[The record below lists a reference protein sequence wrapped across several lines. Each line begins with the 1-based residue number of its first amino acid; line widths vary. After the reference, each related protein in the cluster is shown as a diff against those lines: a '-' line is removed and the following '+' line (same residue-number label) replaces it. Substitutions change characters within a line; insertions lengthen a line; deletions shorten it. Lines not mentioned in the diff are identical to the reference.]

1 MEGIFMGKF
10 RKAVSVVLLLIIILF
25 ICTSCSKD
33 SVSFLTKTPD
43 LDKQYTAEM
52 SVQAGE
58 LEFSCA
64 VKRFGTEFWQ
74 MSVDS
79 PDTIAGLEIQMNSD
93 GVKAQLDG
101 LELDITAENIRDN
114 AAFALIFK
122 ALDNA
127 ALSKL
132 SCTETEEGMYY
143 EGEAGGLLYRITFDS
158 ETLKPVML
166 EIPKEALVAEIKEF
180 ATLDEM
186 EEKEILTQTSAETG

>member
-1 MEGIFMGKF
+1 MGKF
-10 RKAVSVVLLLIIILF
+10 RKAVSIVLLLIIILF
-25 ICTSCSKD
+25 VCTACNNSG
-33 SVSFLTKTPD
+33 VSFLTKTPD

-58 LEFSCA
+58 LEFSCT

-93 GVKAQLDG
+93 GIRADFNGLALDMTMD
-101 LELDITAENIRDN
+101 EMQDRAV
-114 AAFALIFK
+114 FALIFK

-132 SCTETEEGMYY
+132 TCTETEEGMYY
-143 EGEAGGLLYRITFDS
+143 EGEAAGFLYRITFDS
-158 ETLKPVML
+158 ETLKPVLL
-166 EIPKEALVAEIKEF
+166 EIPEAALAAEINGF
-180 ATLDEM
+180 TPLDEM
-186 EEKEILTQTSAETG
+186 EEMEILTQTSAATN

>member
-1 MEGIFMGKF
+1 MGKF
-10 RKAVSVVLLLIIILF
+10 RKAVSIVLLIILF
-25 ICTSCSKD
+25 VCTACNNSG
-33 SVSFLTKTPD
+33 VSFLAKTPD

-58 LEFSCA
+58 LEFSCT

-74 MSVDS
+74 MSVGS

-101 LELDITAENIRDN
+101 LEFDITAENIRDK

-158 ETLKPVML
+158 EKLEPVLM
-166 EIPKEALVAEIKEF
+166 EIPEAALAAEIKGF

-186 EEKEILTQTSAETG
+186 EEMEILTQTSAETN

>member
-1 MEGIFMGKF
+1 MGKF
-10 RKAVSVVLLLIIILF
+10 RKVVSIVLLLVIILF
-25 ICTSCSKD
+25 ICTACSSD

-64 VKRFGTEFWQ
+64 VRRFGTEFWQ

-79 PDTIAGLEIQMNSD
+79 PDTIAGLEIQMNSG
-93 GVKAQLDG
+93 GVKADFDG
-101 LELDITAENIRDN
+101 LTLDMPLEHLRDK
-114 AAFALIFK
+114 AVFALIFK

-127 ALSKL
+127 AVSKL
-132 SCTETEEGMYY
+132 SCTETEDGMYF
-143 EGEAGGLLYRITFDS
+143 EGEAGGFLYRITFDS
-158 ETLKPVML
+158 ETLKPVLL
-166 EIPKEALVAEIKEF
+166 EIPEAALVAEIKGFE
-180 ATLDEM
+180 TLDEM